1 MKQKSEKTKQ
11 FIAKDAENGETIMRK
26 ESQEQSKPFTTNVRT
41 MEEAKEPQERSKP
54 FTTNVRAMEEA
65 DRTQELKHPFTTN
78 VGTRE
83 EANKP
88 QERIKPFTIDVRKN
102 EEVKAQKNI
111 VQVLKPQYSATKKV
125 SQTVSQ
131 ENKTVIS
138 NEVKR
143 TEEGEKEGKSKE
155 LVDKDKWKESPFSYI
170 SPDICNLAKEMLPE
184 DSSFVPY
191 LAKCIYSYIKSGG
204 NIADIQMVDKN
215 QKNQKNSD
223 FNFKLSLK
231 KQVTTVWDT
240 QDGETCDL
248 SYGVEVQVTLKSG
261 YTKVFDAVVEHS
273 KIKAIT
279 WLTEATHSLADIPK
293 GKDGKI
299 LYENMVQNCIEQEVE
314 EERIYP
320 NAGWRKIPRIGWR
333 YVYKNG
339 IIGGTENVHTKGKNY
354 DLDVRAK
361 YVGTRA
367 MFDKVIC
374 MKDICKNGRTSLEL
388 LLFVHA
394 GVLTTLFELAGHQL
408 DFSLMVVAPTNSRKT
423 SMVTAMGKI
432 FDRTELKADAEFAT
446 ATNAGIEK
454 VLGTYKDAPVI
465 IDDFKPGANLAEQ
478 REMDRKFDEVLRFF
492 GDRVSKKRMTD
503 FVPNADKIYF
513 PVGGN
518 CIITGEYPPNAIE
531 SSLTRLFLTEITS
544 EDVRNDV
551 LAIYQKEKW
560 ILPTHMYDFLTWV
573 TERFD
578 ICVDII
584 QQVYISSRSKYTFR
598 VGRFAGMYSTM
609 MCVAKILCL
618 YAEQRAFWSGEESQE
633 FCENVERAVTLELNI
648 MEDRLKRRDKAT
660 KVLDIFKTEIETGQ
674 IVAVRLNEETCK
686 DRELLYED
694 DNFYYISTMYLRQIV
709 ERRSKDIPDM
719 PPVINSEEMIL
730 LLDRKGAIAVLEKDG
745 KRIKSRKLPIQRGNA
760 KRYLYIK
767 KNILNNLEEL

>member
-1 MKQKSEKTKQ
+1 MKKRKLIRPFTINLEEESKPEEYVKPFAVNLDEKGKSEEYVKPFTVNLDEKGKSEEYVKPFEITNVESSEGNPYAENRELESKKTEASKDDEKKQMISPISYIPTEICDWARKLLGENSPFEPKLAKAACEFVNSGGDLSKVQFVDRKQENQKSEKFSGFNFRLSLKRRVITI
-11 FIAKDAENGETIMRK
+11 FDTANGEI
-26 ESQEQSKPFTTNVRT
+26 QEFSY
-41 MEEAKEPQERSKP
+41 
-54 FTTNVRAMEEA
+54 
-65 DRTQELKHPFTTN
+65 
-78 VGTRE
+78 G
-83 EANKP
+83 
-88 QERIKPFTIDVRKN
+88 
-102 EEVKAQKNI
+102 
-111 VQVLKPQYSATKKV
+111 VQVQVTMKNGTKK
-125 SQTVSQ
+125 
-131 ENKTVIS
+131 ICD
-138 NEVKR
+138 
-143 TEEGEKEGKSKE
+143 E
-155 LVDKDKWKESPFSYI
+155 LVDHDK
-170 SPDICNLAKEMLPE
+170 
-184 DSSFVPY
+184 
-191 LAKCIYSYIKSGG
+191 IKS
-204 NIADIQMVDKN
+204 IQ
-215 QKNQKNSD
+215 
-223 FNFKLSLK
+223 
-231 KQVTTVWDT
+231 
-240 QDGETCDL
+240 
-248 SYGVEVQVTLKSG
+248 
-261 YTKVFDAVVEHS
+261 
-273 KIKAIT
+273 
-279 WLTEATHSLADIPK
+279 WLTKATNSLAYIPK
-293 GKDGKI
+293 GKEEKI
-299 LYENMVQNCIEQEVE
+299 AYEAMVQECIEQEVE

-465 IDDFKPGANLAEQ
+465 IDDFKPGANLTEQ

-560 ILPTHMYDFLTWV
+560 ILSTHIYDFLTWV